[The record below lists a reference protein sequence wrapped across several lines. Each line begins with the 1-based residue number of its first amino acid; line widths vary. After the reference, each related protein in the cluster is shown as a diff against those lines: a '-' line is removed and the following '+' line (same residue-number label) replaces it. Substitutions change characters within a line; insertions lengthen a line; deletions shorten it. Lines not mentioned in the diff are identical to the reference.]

1 MQSKTKYPFKKAST
15 ILWKIQ
21 IYIMDELCI
30 LSVQKE
36 EILKKTTVKVQMAGK
51 RSVKREEY
59 MHISSKNHVPIF
71 HKN

>member
-1 MQSKTKYPFKKAST
+1 
-15 ILWKIQ
+15 
-21 IYIMDELCI
+21 MDELCI

-51 RSVKREEY
+51 RSVKGEEH
-59 MHISSKNHVPIF
+59 MHISSKNYTPIF